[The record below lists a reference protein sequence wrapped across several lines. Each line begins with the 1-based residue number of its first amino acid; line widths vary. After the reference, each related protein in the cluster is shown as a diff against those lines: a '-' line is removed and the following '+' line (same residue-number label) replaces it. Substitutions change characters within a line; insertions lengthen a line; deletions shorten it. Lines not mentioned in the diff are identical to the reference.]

1 MVYINILRMEQVVRQ
16 RKLIDFGVDFMGNII
31 DLVDKYF
38 KHGDGNLNIFG
49 KLIKILIIIIFIRII
64 VSIANKIID
73 RTLKNRKETNYFASN
88 RRANTI
94 AEVMKKLVKYT
105 LYFMG
110 IMIVLDMFNI
120 NTTSILATAGIGGL
134 AVGFGAQSLVKD
146 IITGFFILLE
156 DQYAVGDYVK
166 IETFEGIVE
175 ELGMR
180 VTKLRDFSGELH
192 IIPNGKIQIV
202 TNKTRGAMRAL
213 VKISIAYE
221 ENVDRVITVLEKV
234 CSDIKV
240 SNDSILDGPT
250 ILGVTD
256 LGEFN
261 VSITIVAKTKPMDQ
275 WSVEREIRKKVKEA
289 FDKENIEIPYPK
301 RVIFGGKE

>member
-1 MVYINILRMEQVVRQ
+1 MDRIMDIIENYLKGANGDLNIL
-16 RKLIDFGVDFMGNII
+16 
-31 DLVDKYF
+31 
-38 KHGDGNLNIFG
+38 G
-49 KLIKILIIIIFIRII
+49 KLIKILIIIIAIRII
-64 VSIANKIID
+64 ISLTNKLID
-73 RTLKNRKETNYFASN
+73 KALKNKKETNYFASN
-88 RRANTI
+88 RRANTV
-94 AEVMKKLVKYT
+94 AEAMKKLVKYT

-110 IMIVLDMFNI
+110 TMIILDMFI

-134 AVGFGAQSLVKD
+134 AIGFGAQSLVKD

-156 DQYAVGDYVK
+156 DQYAIGDYVK

-192 IIPNGKIQIV
+192 IIPNGRIQVV

-221 ENVDRVITVLEKV
+221 ENIDKVTTILEKI
-234 CSDIKV
+234 CSEIKV
-240 SNDSILDGPT
+240 SNDSILDGPN
-250 ILGVTD
+250 ILGVTE
-256 LGEFN
+256 LGDFGI
-261 VSITIVAKTKPMDQ
+261 SITIVAKTKPMDQ

-301 RVIFGGKE
+301 RVILGGKEK

>member
-1 MVYINILRMEQVVRQ
+1 MDNVINIIENYL
-16 RKLIDFGVDFMGNII
+16 KDANG
-31 DLVDKYF
+31 DLNV
-38 KHGDGNLNIFG
+38 LG
-49 KLIKILIIIIFIRII
+49 KFIKILIIII
-64 VSIANKIID
+64 SIKIILSLTNKLID
-73 RTLKNRKETNYFASN
+73 KALKNRKETNYFASN

-94 AEVMKKLVKYT
+94 AEAMKRLAKYT

-110 IMIVLDMFNI
+110 TMIILDMFI

-134 AVGFGAQSLVKD
+134 AIGFGAQSLVKD

-156 DQYAVGDYVK
+156 DQYAIGDYVK
-166 IETFEGIVE
+166 IEAFEGIVE

-192 IIPNGKIQIV
+192 IIPNGRIQVV

-221 ENVDRVITVLEKV
+221 ENIDKVTTVLEKI
-234 CSDIKV
+234 CSEIKA
-240 SNDSILDGPT
+240 SNESILDGPN
-250 ILGVTD
+250 ILGVTE
-256 LGEFN
+256 LGDFG

-301 RVIFGGKE
+301 RVILGGKEK